1 MLLKM
6 VLLANLCESTCLRL
20 NVYGMQEKFQYL
32 SIELWLALKNQE
44 TQLIKKVN
52 SILFQLLQAF
62 NGKQLENA

>member
-1 MLLKM
+1 
-6 VLLANLCESTCLRL
+6 
-20 NVYGMQEKFQYL
+20 MQEKFQYL